1 MPSTPVTRPW
11 STGAQL
17 STKTF
22 SPSSLSG
29 ETVTTVSAAIHWKC
43 FLPSAV
49 QKPELG
55 VHVDIGRSDPR
66 QTPDNLAK
74 VPDRQTPD
82 NQLSLAEVPTYL
94 PTCLPTYLPT
104 YLPACL
110 PACLPTPA
118 HLRLPEIHDSG
129 RDESMRE
136 GVGQGGRLQKSC
148 LQRQRWNGG
157 VCEKSGTTEYE
168 SGEKIVGQ
176 ESSPCSE
183 NTTCSVCK
191 ASRESQRQKKR

>member
-1 MPSTPVTRPW
+1 MPHAIHASASSSLTRPW

-43 FLPSAV
+43 FPPSGV
-49 QKPELG
+49 QKPELE
-55 VHVDIGRSDPR
+55 VHVDTGRSYPR

-74 VPDRQTPD
+74 VRDRQTPD

-94 PTCLPTYLPT
+94 PTYLP
-104 YLPACL
+104 
-110 PACLPTPA
+110 PTPA

-129 RDESMRE
+129 RDGSMRE
-136 GVGQGGRLQKSC
+136 GVGRENGGRGFGQVQGGRQQKSC
-148 LQRQRWNGG
+148 LQRQRFFLEWRRVRKVRNYRIR
-157 VCEKSGTTEYE
+157 KW
-168 SGEKIVGQ
+168 
-176 ESSPCSE
+176 
-183 NTTCSVCK
+183 
-191 ASRESQRQKKR
+191 REDC